1 MGYRGN
7 SPIPSSFILHISALS
22 SKTISSKSYM
32 KMSREHVVVNMGTP
46 SSSLEFDRIRADGRY
61 IVSVISINS
70 IGEGKVLPSTGQARF
85 KTSYTAVVFK
95 PFKGEVMD
103 GRVTNV
109 NKVSYLILRIDAP
122 AHSQMGFFA
131 MVGPLQVFVSSHV
144 SLLPLN
150 NHTTT
155 PPHNSPYHDEL

>member
-1 MGYRGN
+1 
-7 SPIPSSFILHISALS
+7 
-22 SKTISSKSYM
+22 M
-32 KMSREHVVVNMGTP
+32 KMSRVHVVVNTGT
-46 SSSLEFDRIRADGRY
+46 SFSQRFHGSCAHIRY

-109 NKVSYLILRIDAP
+109 NKVCYKAHIDTRAD
-122 AHSQMGFFA
+122 S
-131 MVGPLQVFVSSHV
+131 
-144 SLLPLN
+144 
-150 NHTTT
+150 
-155 PPHNSPYHDEL
+155 

>member
-1 MGYRGN
+1 M
-7 SPIPSSFILHISALS
+7 SSRLVL
-22 SKTISSKSYM
+22 T
-32 KMSREHVVVNMGTP
+32 
-46 SSSLEFDRIRADGRY
+46 LRY

-95 PFKGEVMD
+95 PFKGEVME

-109 NKVSYLILRIDAP
+109 NKVCSTTSIFNTRAD
-122 AHSQMGFFA
+122 SQMGFFA

-144 SLLPLN
+144 SILPSSQ
-150 NHTTT
+150 HT
-155 PPHNSPYHDEL
+155 PHTPYHDEL

>member
-1 MGYRGN
+1 MEYRGN
-7 SPIPSSFILHISALS
+7 SHIPSFFIPHTSELNLKI
-22 SKTISSKSYM
+22 ISSKSYM
-32 KMSREHVVVNMGTP
+32 KMSKVHVVVNMGMSTLQRLNVTCAH
-46 SSSLEFDRIRADGRY
+46 SRY

-109 NKVSYLILRIDAP
+109 NKVCSPDP
-122 AHSQMGFFA
+122 THSRADVQMGFFA

-144 SLLPLN
+144 SVLPLPN
-150 NHTTT
+150 TPHT
-155 PPHNSPYHDEL
+155 SPFHDEL

>member
-1 MGYRGN
+1 
-7 SPIPSSFILHISALS
+7 
-22 SKTISSKSYM
+22 
-32 KMSREHVVVNMGTP
+32 MSLRLVLTV
-46 SSSLEFDRIRADGRY
+46 RY

-109 NKVSYLILRIDAP
+109 NKVCSSGSTPRSKADI
-122 AHSQMGFFA
+122 QMGFFA

-144 SLLPLN
+144 SILPTFQ
-150 NHTTT
+150 HT
-155 PPHNSPYHDEL
+155 PHFPIS

>member
-1 MGYRGN
+1 MN
-7 SPIPSSFILHISALS
+7 
-22 SKTISSKSYM
+22 
-32 KMSREHVVVNMGTP
+32 
-46 SSSLEFDRIRADGRY
+46 RY

-109 NKVSYLILRIDAP
+109 NKVSYASLTSRPQADVLDGLLRNGRTITSIRLVP
-122 AHSQMGFFA
+122 CK
-131 MVGPLQVFVSSHV
+131 PLF
-144 SLLPLN
+144 
-150 NHTTT
+150 
-155 PPHNSPYHDEL
+155 

>member
-1 MGYRGN
+1 MEYRGN
-7 SPIPSSFILHISALS
+7 SHIPSSFILRISELNL
-22 SKTISSKSYM
+22 KIISSRSYM
-32 KMSREHVVVNMGTP
+32 KMLKVHVVVNTGT
-46 SSSLEFDRIRADGRY
+46 SFHTSMRLVLTVRY

-109 NKVSYLILRIDAP
+109 NKVCSFHLQCDSRADI
-122 AHSQMGFFA
+122 QMGFFA

-144 SLLPLN
+144 SIHPPPS
-150 NHTTT
+150 HPTTHF
-155 PPHNSPYHDEL
+155 PIS

>member
-1 MGYRGN
+1 MEYRGN
-7 SPIPSSFILHISALS
+7 SHIPSSFILRISELNL
-22 SKTISSKSYM
+22 KIISSRSYM
-32 KMSREHVVVNMGTP
+32 KMSRVHVVVNMGT
-46 SSSLEFDRIRADGRY
+46 SFSQRFYRSCANVRY

-109 NKVSYLILRIDAP
+109 NKVSSVGSRVLSRAD
-122 AHSQMGFFA
+122 SQMGFFA

-144 SLLPLN
+144 RIHPPPPP
-150 NHTTT
+150 HTTLHIMMSYSIGT
-155 PPHNSPYHDEL
+155 T